1 MSNILDTILGAI
13 GMGGNN
19 NQTLPIPPN
28 NSSIVPNRP
37 SMQSGSGL
45 VNQMAMPN
53 NPVPKPRFSN
63 IPMPVSKPFYE
74 APPMTLG
81 DRFKNT
87 GTGLLNNLS
96 TFVNPQDQQQ
106 RMANLRFA
114 SKLAQLSRPQ
124 VGVTNKRIGAT
135 IGNIGESLEAYSEGM
150 SPQIFQ
156 LGDRLVQLNADGTT
170 TVLDEGSPEEVE
182 APELS
187 SKASVREENDIDAIL
202 VSTNLKNQAQK
213 FINLIDNKKLVF
225 FLGKPFVDNFNL
237 ALKTGDQELAINSQ
251 RFATFIQKLTNES
264 LRLNKGVQT
273 EGDAQ
278 RAIKELQTTVETNNT
293 QAIRSSLQAM
303 MQNCQVEISKR
314 TTLINIRRK
323 NANVPAFDFDQLS
336 MQSSTFADDV
346 ASTSLGSLS
355 AEDQL
360 SQLGL

>member
-1 MSNILDTILGAI
+1 MSNILDVIFGAI

-19 NQTLPIPPN
+19 NQQLPPPPN
-28 NSSIVPNRP
+28 NQPLPKPDI
-37 SMQSGSGL
+37 
-45 VNQMAMPN
+45 NQPPVMPN
-53 NPVPKPRFSN
+53 MVIPQNPIPKPKFSN
-63 IPMPVSKPFYE
+63 IQVPLPKPFYE
-74 APPMTLG
+74 PPTMI
-81 DRFKNT
+81 DRLKGI
-87 GTGLLNNLS
+87 GTGLLGNAMS
-96 TFVNPQDQQQ
+96 FVDPQNQQQ

-124 VGVTNKRIGAT
+124 VGVTNRGIGAT
-135 IGNIGESLEAYSEGM
+135 IGNVGEALEAYSEGM
-150 SPQIFQ
+150 SPEIFQ
-156 LGDRLVQLNADGTT
+156 LGDRLVQLNPDGTT
-170 TVLDEGSPEEVE
+170 TVLDEGSPEEVKK
-182 APELS
+182 PELS
-187 SKASVREENDIDAIL
+187 SKASEREENDIDAIL

-237 ALKTGDQELAINSQ
+237 ALKTGNQELAINSQ

-278 RAIKELQTTVETNNT
+278 RAIRELQTTVETNNT

-303 MQNCQVEISKR
+303 IQNCEVEISKR

-336 MQSSTFADDV
+336 MQSPTFSDDV
-346 ASTSLGSLS
+346 ASTNLGSLS
-355 AEDQL
+355 AEEQL